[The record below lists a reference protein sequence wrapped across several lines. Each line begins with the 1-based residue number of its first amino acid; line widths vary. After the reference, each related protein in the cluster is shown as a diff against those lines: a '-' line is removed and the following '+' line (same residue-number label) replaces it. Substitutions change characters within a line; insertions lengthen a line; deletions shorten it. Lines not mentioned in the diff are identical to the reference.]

1 MSRTRGGLISRMVLA
16 TGALL
21 LIVGAAFGV
30 LLISINEQRSTDRM
44 TRHAQQVFDA
54 VEATER
60 STDEVQT
67 RQLQYFATGDA
78 GYVAGWQAATA
89 DIPRATEH
97 LEHVATTSNERRHA
111 QRITQIARS
120 YVEDY
125 SVPVMDAA
133 RRGDPSVR
141 DAATMREG
149 DRRIAE
155 LHTEAQALRMTERQI
170 VDTWDARTD
179 RLVQQE
185 ILAVICGL
193 AASALVIALVGW
205 YQTRI
210 IVQPIRRVAAMAD
223 QLASGDL
230 GTRLPETGTV
240 EIGRL
245 ERFFNVMAASL
256 ERGYRELTDRV
267 ETQTALRRIATLV
280 ARGVPPAEVMA
291 AVAAELGQLIDTES
305 VRLVRFEPDGTGTIV
320 AAWGGAELDL
330 PVGTRMPLDGHNVTT
345 MVLRT
350 GRPARVDDFANAA
363 GALGVHLRERGLR
376 AAVGAPIH
384 VEGRLWGVVASGT
397 ARDEPPPSNA
407 EARLAEYTDLIGT
420 AIANTQARAD
430 LIASRSR
437 FVLATDQARRR
448 IEHDLH
454 DGVQQRLISLGLDLR
469 RLQEGVPTELP
480 ALREELSAVVAG
492 LTGTVDDVREIS
504 RGVHPAILSDGGLRP
519 ALRALARRSGVAV
532 ELDVRLDARLPEPVE
547 VAAYYVVAESLT
559 NATKHAQATVVSV
572 QADVGDHQLHLAV
585 RDDGVGGAEPG
596 HGTGLIGL
604 ADRVEALGGTLTL
617 HSPRGCG
624 TCLEVRL
631 PFDEVTR

>member
-16 TGALL
+16 TGVLL

-30 LLISINEQRSTDRM
+30 LLISINEQRSTARV

-78 GYVAGWQAATA
+78 GYVADWQAATA
-89 DIPRATEH
+89 DVQRATEH

-111 QRITQIARS
+111 QHITQIARS
-120 YVEDY
+120 YVDDY

-155 LHTEAQALRMTERQI
+155 LHTETQALRMTERQI
-170 VDTWDARTD
+170 VDTRDARAD
-179 RLVQQE
+179 RQVQQE
-185 ILAVICGL
+185 ILAVVCGL
-193 AASALVIALVGW
+193 AGSALVIALVGW

-280 ARGVPPAEVMA
+280 ARGVPSAEVMA

-305 VRLVRFEPDGTGTIV
+305 VRLVRYEPDGTGTIV
-320 AAWGGAELDL
+320 GAWGGADLDL
-330 PVGTRMPLDGHNVTT
+330 PVGTRMPLDGHNVTA

-350 GRPARVDDFANAA
+350 GRPARIDDFANAT

-454 DGVQQRLISLGLDLR
+454 DGIQQRLISLGLDLR
-469 RLQEGVPTELP
+469 RLQEDVPTELP
-480 ALREELSAVVAG
+480 VLREELSAVVAG
-492 LTGTVDDVREIS
+492 LTGTVDDVRELS

-519 ALRALARRSGVAV
+519 ALRALARRSGMAV
-532 ELDVRLDARLPEPVE
+532 NLDVRLDDRLPEPVE

-572 QADVGDHQLHLAV
+572 QADVGDHQLHLVV

-596 HGTGLIGL
+596 HGSGLIGL

-631 PFDEVTR
+631 PLDEVTP

>member
-30 LLISINEQRSTDRM
+30 LLFSINEQRTTAHV

-54 VEATER
+54 VGDVER
-60 STDEVQT
+60 LAHDAQT
-67 RQLQYFATGDA
+67 RQVQYFVTGDA
-78 GYVAGWQAATA
+78 GYIADWQAATA
-89 DIPRATEH
+89 DLPRATEH
-97 LEHVATTSNERRHA
+97 LEQIATTSQERQHA
-111 QRITQIARS
+111 ERIAQISRS
-120 YVEDY
+120 FVDDY
-125 SVPVMDAA
+125 SMPVMDAA
-133 RRGDPSVR
+133 RRGDPGAR

-155 LHTEAQALRMTERQI
+155 LHAEAQTLRMTERQI
-170 VDTWDARTD
+170 VDTSDARID

-185 ILAVICGL
+185 ILAVVGGL
-193 AASALVIALVGW
+193 AGSALVIALVGW
-205 YQTRI
+205 YQTRV

-223 QLASGDL
+223 RLASGDL
-230 GTRLPETGTV
+230 STRLPETGTV

-256 ERGYRELTDRV
+256 ERGYRELTERV
-267 ETQTALRRIATLV
+267 ETQIALRRIATLV
-280 ARGVPPAEVMA
+280 ARGVPPAEVTA

-305 VRLVRFEPDGTGTIV
+305 VRIVRYEPDGTGTVV
-320 AAWGGAELDL
+320 AAWGGADLDL
-330 PVGTRMPLDGHNVTT
+330 PVGARVPLDGHNVTA

-350 GRPARVDDFANAA
+350 GKPARIDDFAEAT
-363 GALGVHLRERGLR
+363 GVLGTHLRERGLR

-397 ARDEPPPSNA
+397 ACEEPPAPNA

-448 IEHDLH
+448 IERDLH
-454 DGVQQRLISLGLDLR
+454 DGVQQRLISLGLNLR
-469 RLQEGVPTELP
+469 QVQEGVPAELP
-480 ALREELSAVVAG
+480 ELREELSAVVAG
-492 LTGTVDDVREIS
+492 LTGTVDDVRELS
-504 RGVHPAILSDGGLRP
+504 RGVHPAILSEGGLRP

-547 VAAYYVVAESLT
+547 VAAYYVVAEALT
-559 NATKHAQATVVSV
+559 NTAKHARATVVSV
-572 QADVGDHQLHLAV
+572 RADVDDHQLRLAV
-585 RDDGVGGAEPG
+585 RDDGVGGADAG
-596 HGTGLIGL
+596 HGSGLIGL

-617 HSPRGCG
+617 HSPRGGG

-631 PFDEVTR
+631 PLDEAIG